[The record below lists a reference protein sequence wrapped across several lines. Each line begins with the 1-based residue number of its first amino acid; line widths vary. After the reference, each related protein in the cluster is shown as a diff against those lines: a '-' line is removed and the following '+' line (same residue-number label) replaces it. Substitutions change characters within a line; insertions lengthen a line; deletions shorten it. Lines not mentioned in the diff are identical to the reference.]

1 MNNANEL
8 MLEHINRS
16 LNAITS
22 SLDSEKP
29 RVPKSF
35 FMNKLLPW
43 LLTDTKEDKRF
54 DYWFMSLAK
63 FMPNLN
69 NQYSIHP
76 QNLLNMEAYLID
88 DVSGETIAIIPPL
101 MAPII
106 LQGQIE
112 SKPIESYFR
121 KANELAGV
129 RDFNGRDQILNQLSA
144 SLVSKVDAGNLDR
157 WKELFDSLGINGNQQ
172 NASTKESTWLSD
184 YEDC

>member
-1 MNNANEL
+1 
-8 MLEHINRS
+8 
-16 LNAITS
+16 
-22 SLDSEKP
+22 
-29 RVPKSF
+29 
-35 FMNKLLPW
+35 
-43 LLTDTKEDKRF
+43 
-54 DYWFMSLAK
+54 
-63 FMPNLN
+63 LN